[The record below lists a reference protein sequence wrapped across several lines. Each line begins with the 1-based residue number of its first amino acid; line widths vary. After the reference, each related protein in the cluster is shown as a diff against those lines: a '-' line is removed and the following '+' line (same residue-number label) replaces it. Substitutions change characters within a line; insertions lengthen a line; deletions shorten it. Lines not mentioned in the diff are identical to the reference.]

1 MSAEFE
7 ERCLKRFL
15 KRSAFAVGI
24 LIVLLIAVAIFIVTV
39 E

>member
-15 KRSAFAVGI
+15 KHSAFAVGI
-24 LIVLLIAVAIFIVTV
+24 LIALLIAVAIVIATV
-39 E
+39 R

>member
-15 KRSAFAVGI
+15 KRSALALGI
-24 LIVLLIAVAIFIVTV
+24 VVALLIAVAILIATV
-39 E
+39 G